1 MDQDSSARTGD
12 SRPARAY
19 GRPTRRDLR
28 FQAMRVGRFCFARL
42 GLLPI
47 QKAMRELGRHGMEL
61 RSLRALEVF
70 GFTGERMTRYYADDV
85 ASLDVWEIEPGLEA
99 VLRRNLPR
107 AKVLITDSFAEVRR
121 TDGTWDLVVIDNPIW
136 PGEHFGLFPS
146 IFRILSGRSALVVRV
161 LPEVTEVTKRR
172 YPGVFDAE
180 HERQRREFY
189 ATDNPERILLPDL
202 IEDYRE
208 MARAHGHACEWDRVI
223 HLREFDGKLF
233 RRSGFSLLVMGLTR
247 M

>member
-1 MDQDSSARTGD
+1 VGTDETRQART
-12 SRPARAY
+12 RNTPARGDMRY
-19 GRPTRRDLR
+19 
-28 FQAMRVGRFCFARL
+28 QAMRVGRFCFARL

-47 QKAMRELGRHGMEL
+47 QKAMRELRRHGMVP

-70 GFTGERMTRYYADDV
+70 GFTGERMTRYYFDDV
-85 ASLDVWEIEPGLEA
+85 ASLDVWEIEPRLEA
-99 VLRRNLPR
+99 VLRRNLPG
-107 AKVLITDSFAEVRR
+107 AKVLITDSFAEIRR
-121 TDGTWDLVVIDNPIW
+121 TDGIWDLVVIDNPVW

-146 IFRILSGRSALVVRV
+146 IFRVLSDRSALVVRV
-161 LPEVTEVTKRR
+161 LPEVSEVTRRR

-189 ATDNPERILLPDL
+189 ATDSPERIPLPDL
-202 IEDYRE
+202 IEDYRQ
-208 MARAHGHACEWDRVI
+208 MARAHGHLCEWARVI